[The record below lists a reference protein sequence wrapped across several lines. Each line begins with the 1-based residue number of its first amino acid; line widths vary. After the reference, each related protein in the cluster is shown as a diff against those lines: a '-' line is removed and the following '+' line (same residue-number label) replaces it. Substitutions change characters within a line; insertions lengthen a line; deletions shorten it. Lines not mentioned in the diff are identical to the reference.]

1 MTEILFFIA
10 IITIICTLSSR
21 ISHRFG
27 IPSLL
32 IFIALGM
39 IFGSDGIFRIDF
51 ANYQLT
57 EKISTISLI
66 FIMFYGGFCM
76 NWKMVKPVAGKACL
90 LSSIGIITT
99 CFLVGFF
106 AHIILGTGI
115 EGYLL
120 GAVLASTDAASVFSI
135 LRMKKLNLKHG
146 IAPLIEMES
155 GSNDPFAYM
164 LTVLILQIMAPSAI
178 SLPKLIIAQIGFGL
192 GCGFLIGYL
201 GSFIFKNLRFKD
213 TGMQI
218 ILLAGIALLA
228 YTLPTLLSGNGFL
241 SVYIAA
247 IVMGNHTMDH
257 KVEVVAFFDSIS
269 SLMQICLFFLLGLL
283 AFPSQIPEIMLPAFL
298 IFIILTCI
306 ARPLSVAL
314 LLTPFGVPWK
324 EQLFISWC
332 GLRGAAS
339 IVFAILTVVSPAYMN
354 NDIFHIVFFVSLLS
368 ITLQGSFLPH
378 IAHILDIEDESNN
391 TMLTFN
397 DYRDENSPILI
408 ETHITKEHPWI
419 NKQLSEVIMPTGM
432 LVVMIKRK
440 NEKILPE
447 GSTIILADDILVM
460 CSPIYYDD
468 TEIPL
473 EEIIIDA
480 QHIWLNKQLHEVNK
494 KNDFLIIMIKRDQ
507 KTMVPKGDTQILL
520 HDRLLLCQKDLL

>member
-10 IITIICTLSSR
+10 MITIICTLSSR
-21 ISHRFG
+21 ISHRYG

-39 IFGSDGIFRIDF
+39 VFGSDGIFRIDF

-57 EKISTISLI
+57 EKISTIALI

-76 NWKMVKPVAGKACL
+76 NWKMVKPVAVKACL
-90 LSSIGIITT
+90 LSSIGIVCT
-99 CFLVGFF
+99 CLFVGFF
-106 AHIILGTGI
+106 AHMFLGMGI

-135 LRMKKLNLKHG
+135 LRMKKLNLKSG
-146 IAPLIEMES
+146 IAPLLEMES

-164 LTVLILQIMAPSAI
+164 LTILVLNLMAPSNI
-178 SLPKLIIAQIGFGL
+178 SLPQLICTQILFGL
-192 GCGFLIGYL
+192 GCGFFIGYL
-201 GSFIFKNLRFKD
+201 GSLIFQKLRFKD
-213 TGMQI
+213 TGMQV
-218 ILLAGIALLA
+218 ILLAGIAVLA
-228 YTLPTLLSGNGFL
+228 YALPSLLSGNGFL

-247 IVMGNHTMDH
+247 IVIGNHAMDH

-269 SLMQICLFFLLGLL
+269 SMMQICLFFLLGLL
-283 AFPSQIPEIMLPAFL
+283 AFPSQIPDILLPALVIFL
-298 IFIILTCI
+298 ILTFI
-306 ARPLSVAL
+306 ARPLSAAL
-314 LLTPFGVPWK
+314 ILTPFRVPMK

-339 IVFAILTVVSPAYMN
+339 IVFAILTVVSPAYMD

-378 IAHILDIEDESNN
+378 MAKLLDIEDEANN

-397 DYRDENSPILI
+397 DYRDENSPTLI
-408 ETHITKEHPWI
+408 EAHITKEHPWVD
-419 NKQLSEVIMPTGM
+419 KQLCEIMMPTGM
-432 LVVMIKRK
+432 LVVIIKRK
-440 NEKILPE
+440 NEKILPK
-447 GSTIILADDILVM
+447 GSSIIQADDLLIM
-460 CSPIYYDD
+460 CSPLYYDD

-473 EEIIIDA
+473 EEIIIDE
-480 QHIWLNKQLHEVNK
+480 HHVWLNKYLHEINL
-494 KNDFLIIMIKRDQ
+494 NNNFLVVMIKRNQ
-507 KTMVPKGDTQILL
+507 QSMIPKGDTQIQL
-520 HDRLLLCQKDLL
+520 HDHLLLCQKNLL